1 MVKFNVE
8 HNARKWNE
16 WQKNM
21 LNKLRK
27 IRLRHFQFRI
37 VFLPRNQTHRNDK
50 ETVDDGEQ
58 GNRG

>member
-1 MVKFNVE
+1 MPASEMNDK
-8 HNARKWNE
+8 
-16 WQKNM
+16 KNM

-37 VFLPRNQTHRNDK
+37 VFLSRNQTHRNDK

-58 GNRG
+58 GNRS